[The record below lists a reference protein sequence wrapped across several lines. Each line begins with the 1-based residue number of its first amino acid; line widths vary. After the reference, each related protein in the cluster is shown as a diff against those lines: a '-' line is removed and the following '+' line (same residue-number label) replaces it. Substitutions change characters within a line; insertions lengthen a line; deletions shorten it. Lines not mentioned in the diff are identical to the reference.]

1 MNTSLYALS
10 SAVPADDIPDKSAW
24 SRFGRLKGARRVYAM
39 EGVHQYSL
47 PNLLERT
54 VRTAIQLK
62 TIKSLCF
69 VVVALLLAT
78 SSSGL
83 FARDGYET
91 ERREMIAAIRE
102 TVDETRSYTGIDALD
117 EQVMQAVAAVPRHEF
132 VPRDLRFAAYLN
144 SALPIG
150 EGQTISQPYIVALMT
165 HLMEVDGDSVVLEI
179 GTGSGYQAAV
189 LARLV
194 RHVYT
199 IEIIETLGRRAE
211 NTLAR
216 LGFDNVTVK
225 IGDGYIG
232 WEEHAPFDAIIVT
245 AAPEQVP
252 QPLIDQLK
260 PGARMVVP
268 VGPAFGYQTLQ
279 VLEKQQNG
287 DIRETDILPV
297 GFVPFTGEGERTME
311 IQGSE

>member
-1 MNTSLYALS
+1 MA
-10 SAVPADDIPDKSAW
+10 
-24 SRFGRLKGARRVYAM
+24 RF
-39 EGVHQYSL
+39 
-47 PNLLERT
+47 P
-54 VRTAIQLK
+54 
-62 TIKSLCF
+62 
-69 VVVALLLAT
+69 LLLLLFTSYSAGLPAQQDYAAPRRDMVAEINAT
-78 SSSGL
+78 V
-83 FARDGYET
+83 A
-91 ERREMIAAIRE
+91 
-102 TVDETRSYTGIDALD
+102 ETRSYTGLDALD
-117 EQVMQAVAAVPRHEF
+117 ERVMQAMAAVPRHEF
-132 VPRDLRFAAYLN
+132 VPRTLREFAYLN
-144 SALPIG
+144 RALPIG

-165 HLMEVDGDSVVLEI
+165 HLMQVDSDSIVLEI
-179 GTGSGYQAAV
+179 GAGSGYQAAV

-211 NTLAR
+211 ETLAR

-245 AAPEQVP
+245 AAPEEVP
-252 QPLIDQLK
+252 QPLINQLK

-287 DIRETDILPV
+287 EIRETDVLPV
-297 GFVPFTGEGERTME
+297 GFVPFTRAFP
-311 IQGSE
+311 SD

>member
-1 MNTSLYALS
+1 MYEM
-10 SAVPADDIPDKSAW
+10 K
-24 SRFGRLKGARRVYAM
+24 KGIFAAFPVLLMFLAGVYA
-39 EGVHQYSL
+39 G
-47 PNLLERT
+47 
-54 VRTAIQLK
+54 
-62 TIKSLCF
+62 
-69 VVVALLLAT
+69 
-78 SSSGL
+78 
-83 FARDGYET
+83 DGYET
-91 ERREMIAAIRE
+91 ERRGMIAAIME
-102 TVDETRSYTGIDALD
+102 TVDETRSYTGIDVLD
-117 EQVMQAVAAVPRHEF
+117 ERVMQAMGAVPRHEF
-132 VPRDLRFAAYLN
+132 VPPPIRSFAYRN
-144 SALPIG
+144 NALPIG

-165 HLMEVDGDSVVLEI
+165 HLAGVDADSAVLEI

-199 IEIIETLGRRAE
+199 IEIIETLGRRARD
-211 NTLAR
+211 TLAR

-232 WEEHAPFDAIIVT
+232 WEEHAPFDAIVVT
-245 AAPEQVP
+245 AAPEEVP

-279 VLEKQQNG
+279 VLEKQENG
-287 DIRETDILPV
+287 EIRETDILPV
-297 GFVPFTGEGERTME
+297 GFVPFTGEGERTKE

>member
-1 MNTSLYALS
+1 M
-10 SAVPADDIPDKSAW
+10 IK
-24 SRFGRLKGARRVYAM
+24 
-39 EGVHQYSL
+39 
-47 PNLLERT
+47 
-54 VRTAIQLK
+54 LK
-62 TIKSLCF
+62 TITSLCF

-78 SSSGL
+78 STNGL

-117 EQVMQAVAAVPRHEF
+117 ERVMEAVAAVPRHEF

-189 LARLV
+189 LARLA

-216 LGFDNVTVK
+216 LGFDNVTVR

-297 GFVPFTGEGERTME
+297 GFVPFTGKGERTME